1 MANTGNN
8 SSNRSQRHRRIRAT
22 VSGTADQPRL
32 SVYRSNRHMDAQII
46 NDERGET
53 LVAASS
59 LELGLEDKPQT
70 EQAEVVG
77 ETVAERAQDEGISQV
92 VFDRGG
98 YDYSGRVEAL
108 ADAARS
114 AGLDF

>member
-8 SSNRSQRHRRIRAT
+8 LSNRSQRHRRIRAT
-22 VSGTADQPRL
+22 VSGTSDRPRL
-32 SVYRSNRHMDAQII
+32 SVYRSNQHMYAQVIDDQI
-46 NDERGET
+46 GET

-59 LELGLEDKPQT
+59 LELGLDDKPQT

-77 ETVAERAQDEGISQV
+77 EAVAKRAQDESIGRV
-92 VFDRGG
+92 VFDRSG
-98 YDYSGRVEAL
+98 YDYGGRVEAL
-108 ADAARS
+108 AEAARS

>member
-1 MANTGNN
+1 M
-8 SSNRSQRHRRIRAT
+8 
-22 VSGTADQPRL
+22 
-32 SVYRSNRHMDAQII
+32 YAQLI
-46 NDERGET
+46 NDDEGET

-70 EQAEVVG
+70 EQAKTVG
-77 ETVAERAQDEGISQV
+77 EKIGERAQDNNIDKV
-92 VFDRGG
+92 VFDKGG
-98 YDYSGRVEAL
+98 YDYGGRVEAL